1 MSSSQHTLGFNGW
14 TAAFVAGL
22 AFLALLSRP
31 AAADQVYKCVDAQ
44 NHMTFSDRPC
54 APSAQKTEVTFQ
66 QADPAEAARLAK
78 ENQVLK
84 SADEQRK
91 KQQANDDKSK
101 AQQDKAKQAKCDAA
115 RTHYNSIKNPGRLF
129 QSDADGN
136 RTYYSDTEADAKRE
150 EARQLMT
157 IACGA

>member
-84 SADEQRK
+84 SVDEQRK

-101 AQQDKAKQAKCDAA
+101 AQQDQAKQAKCQVA
-115 RTHYNSIKNPGRLF
+115 RDHYNSIKDAGRMY
-129 QSDADGN
+129 QRDADGN
-136 RTYYSDTEADAKRE
+136 KVYYTDAEADAKRE
-150 EARQLMT
+150 AARQVMT

>member
-78 ENQVLK
+78 ENQLLK
-84 SADEQRK
+84 TADEQRK